1 MYNSAFRMLSI
12 YRVGLAGIWKAI
24 PVGIALGA
32 SALETASF
40 TALGSCTT
48 MICLFYFGERVKR
61 WVLRRWSNEKI
72 EQRKERFLKIM
83 NRYGIAGLGLLGRGL
98 FGPITA
104 IIVGLL
110 TANPTA
116 KLMPYLI
123 AGIVFWSFLIT
134 YVSVKGLDYLKQL
147 LL

>member
-1 MYNSAFRMLSI
+1 
-12 YRVGLAGIWKAI
+12 
-24 PVGIALGA
+24 
-32 SALETASF
+32 
-40 TALGSCTT
+40 
-48 MICLFYFGERVKR
+48 
-61 WVLRRWSNEKI
+61 
-72 EQRKERFLKIM
+72 M

-110 TANPTA
+110 TVNPTA

>member
-1 MYNSAFRMLSI
+1 MLSI
-12 YRVGLAGIWKAI
+12 YRVSLAGIWKAI

-48 MICLFYFGERVKR
+48 LICLFYFGERVKR

-83 NRYGIAGLGLLGRGL
+83 RLSTKLCKRG
-98 FGPITA
+98 FVT
-104 IIVGLL
+104 
-110 TANPTA
+110 
-116 KLMPYLI
+116 
-123 AGIVFWSFLIT
+123 SF
-134 YVSVKGLDYLKQL
+134 Y
-147 LL
+147 